1 MKFSRPELRREGYEE
16 RYSIQSADSV
26 FSFFM
31 SFPLIATHCGM
42 QGASDAP
49 DAARERCGSD
59 LVGAQAA
66 LDTNRFASQIATGNN
81 AKKSTKSRQRLSD
94 CYTVRMHQ

>member
-1 MKFSRPELRREGYEE
+1 MF
-16 RYSIQSADSV
+16 
-26 FSFFM
+26 
-31 SFPLIATHCGM
+31 FPLPW
-42 QGASDAP
+42 GASDAP

-66 LDTNRFASQIATGNN
+66 LDTHRFASQLAKDNN

>member
-31 SFPLIATHCGM
+31 SSPLFATHCGM

-59 LVGAQAA
+59 LVGAQSA
-66 LDTNRFASQIATGNN
+66 LDTNRLASQIATDNN

>member
-1 MKFSRPELRREGYEE
+1 MGGGPDDDAACPPEAEAAGVDL
-16 RYSIQSADSV
+16 
-26 FSFFM
+26 SFFI
-31 SFPLIATHCGM
+31 SPSPIATHCGM